1 MATFDRSQW
10 ISQGKNGVTF
20 LLSKDLAGR
29 RHLSTRTSG
38 LHSPASVLTIQ
49 GKAPDTSAFFSKHP
63 PDMMDTSTILRLC
76 YLDMPSISVVR
87 RLVIDAKQA
96 WPLFLTGEAEAREE
110 IVNQDLFAENE
121 EDLTYNDESDVP
133 IEVLINHV
141 TSGGVA
147 PLPDGFVV
155 GEDGDLARNG
165 AAEDLELDV
174 VADDLPLA
182 VRRPK
187 RATKAPTQYGGD
199 EMWEEVSPPRIMSGT
214 TKFQSFNNLVY
225 EEDGSPDSWPTWET
239 QCQAAL
245 VLANLWGYISGRGI
259 VTPPKQINDMVTGT
273 VGHFSHSHHGS
284 YQA

>member
-10 ISQGKNGVTF
+10 ISQGKKWSDIPPQVKRVCSNAFDVPATIAAKILPGDDISLRA
-20 LLSKDLAGR
+20 LLDFTLPR
-29 RHLSTRTSG
+29 
-38 LHSPASVLTIQ
+38 SVLTIQ

-96 WPLFLTGEAEAREE
+96 WPLFVTCRKLTKLSIR
-110 IVNQDLFAENE
+110 ICSPENE

-199 EMWEEVSPPRIMSGT
+199 EMWEEVSPVHR
-214 TKFQSFNNLVY
+214 L
-225 EEDGSPDSWPTWET
+225 
-239 QCQAAL
+239 
-245 VLANLWGYISGRGI
+245 
-259 VTPPKQINDMVTGT
+259 
-273 VGHFSHSHHGS
+273 
-284 YQA
+284 

>member
-10 ISQGKNGVTF
+10 ISQGKKWSDIPPQVKRVCSNAFDVPATIAAKILPRDDISLRA
-20 LLSKDLAGR
+20 LLDFTLPR
-29 RHLSTRTSG
+29 
-38 LHSPASVLTIQ
+38 SVLTIQ

-199 EMWEEVSPPRIMSGT
+199 EMWEE
-214 TKFQSFNNLVY
+214 
-225 EEDGSPDSWPTWET
+225 
-239 QCQAAL
+239 
-245 VLANLWGYISGRGI
+245 
-259 VTPPKQINDMVTGT
+259 
-273 VGHFSHSHHGS
+273 H
-284 YQA
+284 